1 MRTFVAVIFL
11 ALATGPVLAQIG
23 AINLVPEER
32 AKTPEEIQRREA
44 IDNAYNSAI
53 KKVPD
58 QKKATND
65 PWADVRGT
73 SQPPTAQKPAR
84 PSASSKSN

>member
-1 MRTFVAVIFL
+1 MRTFVAALIF
-11 ALATGPVLAQIG
+11 ALVAGPALAQIG
-23 AINLVPEER
+23 SINLLPEDK
-32 AKTPEEIQRREA
+32 AKTPEDIQRGQA

-65 PWADVRGT
+65 PWADVRGG
-73 SQPPTAQKPAR
+73 SQPPSVQKPSR
-84 PSASSKSN
+84 SSTTSKAN

>member
-1 MRTFVAVIFL
+1 L
-11 ALATGPVLAQIG
+11 
-23 AINLVPEER
+23 PEGK
-32 AKTPEEIQRREA
+32 AKTPEEIQRGEA

-65 PWADVRGT
+65 PWADVRGA

-84 PSASSKSN
+84 SSASSKSN

>member
-1 MRTFVAVIFL
+1 MRTFVAVIVL
-11 ALATGPVLAQIG
+11 ALAAGPALAQFG
-23 AINLVPEER
+23 GINLLPEGK
-32 AKTPEEIQRREA
+32 AKTPEEIQRGEA

-65 PWADVRGT
+65 PWADVRGA

-84 PSASSKSN
+84 SSASSKSN